1 MKKSWGL
8 TDKILDG
15 QKKIESRWYSVKC
28 KPWDNIKKGEIVYFK
43 DSGGPVRIK
52 AVVNKVMQFA
62 DLTPKKVKEIL
73 DVYGRDDGITQAKI
87 PEFFERFKN
96 KKYCI
101 LIFLKNPQEIKSF
114 EIDKTGFGVMS
125 AWIAIDD
132 IAKIKK

>member
-1 MKKSWGL
+1 MKDFLLQLKERFTKPVEEEEFEPQGDEYVEVNSHEGQEEKSRVL
-8 TDKILDG
+8 
-15 QKKIESRWYSVKC
+15 
-28 KPWDNIKKGEIVYFK
+28 
-43 DSGGPVRIK
+43 VRPF
-52 AVVNKVMQFA
+52 VMEEFE
-62 DLTPKKVKEIL
+62 DIKEIL
-73 DVYGRDDGITQAKI
+73 DVYGRDDGITQVKI